1 MKLLKYLTNWKY
13 RYFLKKKKAVDCTIE
28 DMLFKRFKTLE
39 IREEVRQEYDAM
51 KSRIFTFEE
60 QIKNWPADKDVGD
73 RKRIEDQ
80 KVLAER
86 DRDRFLAQI
95 KQLDIEVHGSKRTNE
110 LPDGATGIDQQID
123 SLRELVLMI
132 KDYSKTL

>member
-13 RYFLKKKKAVDCTIE
+13 RYFLKKKKAVEWAIE

-110 LPDGATGIDQQID
+110 LPDGAIGIDQQID